1 LSFPANVTAQVG
13 LHGPQA
19 EEWLVAGT
27 IAASQTAGVAVAAT
41 IQRQAASAAQS
52 QQFCPVREIWHIERI
67 YFVGTSAPTP
77 DCQLVLLVDLVQQPY
92 TPLASSVNL
101 ELLNRPA
108 SLSQTIIV
116 PPGSVV
122 SANIV
127 NYAANSA
134 TTGVAITFKVQ
145 TMRYAQ

>member
-1 LSFPANVTAQVG
+1 MSFPANVTAQVG

-27 IAASQTAGVAVAAT
+27 VSALASAGTAVAAT
-41 IQRQAASAAQS
+41 IQRQAASAALS

-67 YFVGTSAPTP
+67 YFVGTSSPTP

-92 TPLASSVNL
+92 TPLASSVNI
-101 ELLNRPA
+101 ELINRPA
-108 SLSQTIIV
+108 ALSQTIIV

-122 SANIV
+122 SANLV
-127 NYAANSA
+127 NYAANA
-134 TTGVAITFKVQ
+134 TTVGVSVTFKVQ
-145 TMRYAQ
+145 VMRFAQ